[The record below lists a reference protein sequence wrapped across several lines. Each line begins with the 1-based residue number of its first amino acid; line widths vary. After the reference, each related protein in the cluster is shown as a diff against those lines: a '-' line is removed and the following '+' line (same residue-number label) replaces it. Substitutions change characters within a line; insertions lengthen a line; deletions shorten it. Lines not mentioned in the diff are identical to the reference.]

1 MSARPAADRP
11 ASEREEFAETFLALG
26 EHAPT
31 VLPGWDAA
39 DLLEHLLLREGA
51 PQLILGR
58 RLPGRLGA
66 AARQRIED
74 LRALPWRARVERF
87 RTGPGRFSVAGRA
100 DALTGQAELLIHH
113 EDLRR
118 ALEGHE
124 VRVLDRER
132 TEAAWR
138 AVGLMAPVAMHV
150 AADVTLVSPLGGRR
164 YRSRS
169 SRGSLRVHGD
179 PLELLLWV
187 TGRDEIA
194 RVRLHGDEG
203 ARRAL
208 AEGRRGL

>member
-1 MSARPAADRP
+1 MNVEPSPGGP
-11 ASEREEFAETFLALG
+11 LTEREEFAQTFLALG

-31 VLPGWDAA
+31 ILPGWDAA

-51 PQLILGR
+51 PQLIVGQ
-58 RLPGRLGA
+58 RLPGPLGA

-74 LRALPWRARVERF
+74 LRALPWPARVEKF
-87 RTGPGRFSVAGRA
+87 RAGPGRFSIAGRV
-100 DALTGQAELLIHH
+100 DGLTGQAELLIHH

-118 ALEGHE
+118 AQDGHD
-124 VRVLDRER
+124 VRALDRER
-132 TEAAWR
+132 TAAAWR
-138 AVGLMAPVAMHV
+138 AVGYMAPVVMRV
-150 AADVTLVSPLGGRR
+150 PADVTLISALGGRR
-164 YRSRS
+164 FRARS

-187 TGRDEIA
+187 SGRDEIA

>member
-1 MSARPAADRP
+1 MSARPADDR
-11 ASEREEFAETFLALG
+11 ALSEREEFAKTFLALG
-26 EHAPT
+26 EHAST

-51 PQLILGR
+51 PQLLLGR

-66 AARQRIED
+66 AARQGIED

-87 RTGPGRFSVAGRA
+87 RTGPGRFSIAGRV
-100 DALTGQAELLIHH
+100 DALSGQGELLIHH

-118 ALEGHE
+118 AQPGWEPRPPQAE
-124 VRVLDRER
+124 RDRS
-132 TEAAWR
+132 AWR
-138 AVGLMAPVAMHV
+138 ALGVMAPLAMRV
-150 AADVTLVSPLGGRR
+150 AADVTFVSPQGGRR
-164 YRSRS
+164 IGSRHAA
-169 SRGSLRVHGD
+169 GSLRVHGE
-179 PLELLLWV
+179 PLDLLLWV